1 MLQLLDMASK
11 RRDLA
16 LSSGSATKDLCGYDP
31 RLDTVGTAIQFRA
44 FFQSPH
50 GESIFSAG
58 KLGPLPSDYWVCPP
72 LDTVAGDDDALMA
85 GMCARKK
92 CKPHGGWNALLV
104 KNVRHRMKE
113 LAAQARELASMEE
126 RVRRSAAGRF
136 QRRGVEEN
144 TVEVFDSEDDLE
156 MAGA

>member
-16 LSSGSATKDLCGYDP
+16 LTSGTATKDLCGYDP
-31 RLDTVGTAIQFRA
+31 RLDAVGAPVPFRA
-44 FFQSPH
+44 FLQSPH
-50 GESIFSAG
+50 GEAIFSAG
-58 KLGPLPSDYWVCPP
+58 KLGPPPPDYEIYPP
-72 LDTVAGDDDALMA
+72 LDTTTDALMA

-113 LAAQARELASMEE
+113 LAAQARELALMEE

-136 QRRGVEEN
+136 QRRRVEEN

-156 MAGA
+156 MGG